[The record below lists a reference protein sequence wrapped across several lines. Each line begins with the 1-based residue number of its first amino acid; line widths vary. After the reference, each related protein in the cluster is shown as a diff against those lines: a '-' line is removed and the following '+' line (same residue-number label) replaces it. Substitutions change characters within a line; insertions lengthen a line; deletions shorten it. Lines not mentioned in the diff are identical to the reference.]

1 MARTS
6 RKSEKILSQNTA
18 SVMKAGLYLR
28 LSDEDNGGKG
38 KDSIHNQLELLLG
51 FAEGLEKTEIVETYT
66 DNGRTGTDFDRPE
79 WERMMEDI
87 RKQKINCVIV
97 KDLSRFGRNYLEAG
111 DYLEK
116 VFPFLG
122 VRFIAVNDHYD
133 SKGEIFREK
142 ELITE
147 FKNLAR
153 SEEHTSELQS
163 PS

>member
-1 MARTS
+1 
-6 RKSEKILSQNTA
+6 
-18 SVMKAGLYLR
+18 
-28 LSDEDNGGKG
+28 
-38 KDSIHNQLELLLG
+38 
-51 FAEGLEKTEIVETYT
+51 
-66 DNGRTGTDFDRPE
+66 
-79 WERMMEDI
+79 MMEDI

-147 FKNLAR
+147 FKNLANDYYSR
-153 SEEHTSELQS
+153 DISKKVMSAFRTKKGQGQFIGNMAPYGYILKDNHFIIDETAAAVVRRIFSMKILGQVLRR
-163 PS
+163 